1 MSELDFLLNRKKST
15 PPSSDSIE
23 KKEEGRTEKEERR
36 VESRQNELAEKG
48 GEGREESL
56 QREEKKVES
65 AGNTEE
71 GKLKSLRE
79 EGREE
84 SKGSSPGVEEM
95 MSSFLDKDP
104 KIGVWSYPAFM
115 VLQYLYNTKPGFK
128 MSRVAKEA
136 LEMGLRQLYPELF
149 KIAEKVYREK
159 VEK

>member
-1 MSELDFLLNRKKST
+1 VSELDFLLNRKKST
-15 PPSSDSIE
+15 PPTPDSIE
-23 KKEEGRTEKEERR
+23 KKEEVRTEKEERVESRQNEYAEKGKEGREESVEKEERR
-36 VESRQNELAEKG
+36 VENAG
-48 GEGREESL
+48 NAEES
-56 QREEKKVES
+56 RVK
-65 AGNTEE
+65 T
-71 GKLKSLRE
+71 LRE

-84 SKGSSPGVEEM
+84 SKGSSSSVEEL

-159 VEK
+159 AEK